1 MKIDVRSK
9 EAVYITINGVTYYI
23 DDSTN
28 EQIVEVYKGNVEL
41 LQWAGVP
48 EDGSLTA
55 VGEVVGMKKIV
66 SKDRVGSFGSYE
78 EEGDFKDQEEILNA
92 IKRREDNRY
101 FDKYGNE
108 YSIEE
113 IAKTS
118 TYTEDGEVQSTTK
131 NNSL

>member
-1 MKIDVRSK
+1 MIIDVRSK
-9 EAVYITINGVTYYI
+9 ESVYITINGVTYYI

-28 EQIVEVYKGNVEL
+28 EQIVEIHKGEAVINY
-41 LQWAGVP
+41 VP
-48 EDGSLTA
+48 YIYTDG
-55 VGEVVGMKKIV
+55 GEIVGMKKIV

-78 EEGDFKDQEEILNA
+78 EEGDFKDQEEIINA

-118 TYTEDGEVQSTTK
+118 TYAEGGEKQSTTK